1 MTPTIGWRR
10 VESSKHVRVVVNGEV
25 VTETRR
31 PKVLFETA
39 LLPCHYVRQEDVRTG
54 LLVPT

>member
-1 MTPTIGWRR
+1 